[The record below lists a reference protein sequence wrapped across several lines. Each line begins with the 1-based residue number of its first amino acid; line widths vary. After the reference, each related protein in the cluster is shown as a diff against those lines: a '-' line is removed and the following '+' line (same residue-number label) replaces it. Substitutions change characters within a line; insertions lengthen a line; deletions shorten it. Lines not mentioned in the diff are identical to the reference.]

1 MSTPSEPHRVL
12 SYVDALCEA
21 VEQEMERDSSVF
33 LFGLDVDDHKAI
45 QGSTRG
51 LQARFGPSRVFNTPL
66 SEDAMTGVAIGA
78 AMAGMRPI
86 HVHIR
91 MDFLMLCMNQLVNI
105 AAKAHY
111 MYGGQVRVPMV
122 VRSMI
127 GKSWGQGAQHS
138 QGLYSMFMH
147 VPGLKVVVPSNAYD
161 AKGGLIAAI
170 RDDNPVIFVE
180 HRLLYGT
187 KTHVP
192 ADPFAIEIGRARIC
206 SRGDD
211 ITIVGI
217 SNMVVEALHA
227 RDLVREVGINP
238 EVIDPV
244 SLIPLDIDTIFE
256 FALRTRRLL
265 VIDNGWTACGAG
277 AEIITQVI
285 ERAGSVAGIQ
295 MRRLGFAPTAC
306 PTTPALE
313 RLFYPNPSTI
323 ASAINEMVGGP
334 GGWSP
339 DPDRVNLGQK
349 EQFRGPF

>member
-1 MSTPSEPHRVL
+1 
-12 SYVDALCEA
+12 
-21 VEQEMERDSSVF
+21 
-33 LFGLDVDDHKAI
+33 
-45 QGSTRG
+45 
-51 LQARFGPSRVFNTPL
+51 
-66 SEDAMTGVAIGA
+66 
-78 AMAGMRPI
+78 
-86 HVHIR
+86 
-91 MDFLMLCMNQLVNI
+91 
-105 AAKAHY
+105 
-111 MYGGQVRVPMV
+111 
-122 VRSMI
+122 
-127 GKSWGQGAQHS
+127 
-138 QGLYSMFMH
+138 MH
-147 VPGLKVVVPSNAYD
+147 FPGLRVVAPTTPFD
-161 AKGGLIAAI
+161 AKGCLIQSI

-211 ITIVGI
+211 STIVGI

-256 FALRTRRLL
+256 SALRTRRLL

>member
-1 MSTPSEPHRVL
+1 M
-12 SYVDALCEA
+12 
-21 VEQEMERDSSVF
+21 
-33 LFGLDVDDHKAI
+33 
-45 QGSTRG
+45 
-51 LQARFGPSRVFNTPL
+51 
-66 SEDAMTGVAIGA
+66 
-78 AMAGMRPI
+78 
-86 HVHIR
+86 
-91 MDFLMLCMNQLVNI
+91 
-105 AAKAHY
+105 
-111 MYGGQVRVPMV
+111 
-122 VRSMI
+122 
-127 GKSWGQGAQHS
+127 
-138 QGLYSMFMH
+138 
-147 VPGLKVVVPSNAYD
+147 
-161 AKGGLIAAI
+161 
-170 RDDNPVIFVE
+170 IFVE

-187 KTHVP
+187 KAYVP
-192 ADPFAIEIGRARIC
+192 AEPFAIEIGRARIC

-244 SLIPLDIDTIFE
+244 SLIPLDVDTIFE
-256 FALRTRRLL
+256 FALRTQRLL
-265 VIDNGWTACGAG
+265 VIDNGWTTCGAG

-285 ERAGSVAGIQ
+285 ERAGPVAGIQ

-323 ASAINEMVGGP
+323 ASVINEMVGGP